1 VAIVSVRTTEASTI
15 LQRVVLRPGAVEVE
29 LELELDWHEREKILK
44 LVLPVDVRADHVA
57 AETQFGH
64 VLRPTHSNTS
74 WDAARFEVCQ
84 HRWMHLGEP
93 GFGVTVTND
102 ASYGYDI
109 ERTTREDGG
118 TTTAAGISVLRS
130 PRFPD
135 PETDQGRHVFR
146 YAIAPGTD
154 VADAVRLGYRSSG
167 PARTLRGG
175 GAVAPLV
182 ASSSPAV
189 VVETV
194 KLAEDGS
201 GDVVVRL
208 YESLGGRASTRIR
221 LDAAFERAE
230 LTDLLERPI
239 EAAPVAEDGV
249 VVLTLRPFQIVT
261 LRFATAVR

>member
-1 VAIVSVRTTEASTI
+1 
-15 LQRVVLRPGAVEVE
+15 
-29 LELELDWHEREKILK
+29 
-44 LVLPVDVRADHVA
+44 VLPVDVRAEHVA

-64 VLRPTHSNTS
+64 VQRPTHSNTS

-109 ERTTREDGG
+109 ERTTRDDGG

-135 PETDQGRHVFR
+135 PETDQGHHVFR
-146 YAIAPGTD
+146 YAIAPSTD
-154 VADAVRLGYRSSG
+154 VADAVRLGYRSPG
-167 PARTLRGG
+167 PARAFRGD
-175 GAVAPLV
+175 GAVAPIV
-182 ASSSPAV
+182 TSSSPAAV
-189 VVETV
+189 IETV

-208 YESLGGRASTRIR
+208 YESLGGRATARIR
-221 LDAAFERAE
+221 LDAAHDGAV
-230 LTDLLERPI
+230 LTDLLERPTG
-239 EAAPVAEDGV
+239 EAQVADDGSV
-249 VVLTLRPFQIVT
+249 ALTLRPFQIVT
-261 LRFATAVR
+261 LRFGTALPQGTRRSAR